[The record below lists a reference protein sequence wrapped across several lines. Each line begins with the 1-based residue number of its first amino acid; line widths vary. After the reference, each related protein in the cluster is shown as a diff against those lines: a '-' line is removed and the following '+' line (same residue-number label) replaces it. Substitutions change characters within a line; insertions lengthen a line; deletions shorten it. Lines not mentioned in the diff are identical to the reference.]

1 MKQISSRYTIAVH
14 ILSFIAGVSKECT
27 GDFIAESVNS
37 NPVIIRKMM
46 AMLKKADL
54 IEIRRGVGGA
64 SLKRPAED
72 ITLLDVYRAVDVIDD
87 EELFNF
93 HQPVIACRIGQA
105 MDTRL
110 RKELK
115 EAQSALEYRLK
126 QVTIKQ
132 LLMEAEE

>member
-1 MKQISSRYTIAVH
+1 MKQISSRYSIAVH
-14 ILSFIAGVSKECT
+14 ILSFIAGVPKECT

-37 NPVIIRKMM
+37 NPVIVRKMM
-46 AMLKKADL
+46 AMLKRADL

-64 SLKRPAED
+64 YLKRPAED
-72 ITLLDVYRAVDVIDD
+72 ITLLDVYHAVDVSAD

-93 HQPVIACRIGQA
+93 HQPVIACPIGQV

-110 RKELK
+110 RHELK
-115 EAQSALEYRLK
+115 EAQTALENHLK

-132 LLMEAEE
+132 LLTDVE

>member
-72 ITLLDVYRAVDVIDD
+72 ITLLDVYRAVDVIED

-132 LLMEAEE
+132 LLIEAE

>member
-1 MKQISSRYTIAVH
+1 MLFIFCHLLRVFQRVYRGFYCGKCQFKSCHYTKND
-14 ILSFIAGVSKECT
+14 GY
-27 GDFIAESVNS
+27 AE
-37 NPVIIRKMM
+37 
-46 AMLKKADL
+46 KADL

-72 ITLLDVYRAVDVIDD
+72 ITLLDVYRAVDVIED

-115 EAQSALEYRLK
+115 EAQSALEHHLK

-132 LLMEAEE
+132 LLIEAK

>member
-1 MKQISSRYTIAVH
+1 M
-14 ILSFIAGVSKECT
+14 SFIAGVPKECT

-37 NPVIIRKMM
+37 NPVIVRKMM
-46 AMLKKADL
+46 AMLKRAGL

-64 SLKRPAED
+64 YLKRPAED
-72 ITLLDVYRAVDVIDD
+72 ITLLDVYRAVDVSAG

-93 HQPVIACRIGQA
+93 HQPVIACPIGQA

-110 RKELK
+110 RHELK
-115 EAQSALEYRLK
+115 EAQSALENRLR

-132 LLMEAEE
+132 LLTEED

>member
-72 ITLLDVYRAVDVIDD
+72 ITLLDVYRAVDVSED

-132 LLMEAEE
+132 LLIEAE

>member
-1 MKQISSRYTIAVH
+1 MHRGFYCRKCQFKSSHYQKNDGYAQ
-14 ILSFIAGVSKECT
+14 
-27 GDFIAESVNS
+27 
-37 NPVIIRKMM
+37 
-46 AMLKKADL
+46 KADL

-72 ITLLDVYRAVDVIDD
+72 ITLLDVYRAVDVIED

-115 EAQSALEYRLK
+115 EAQSALEHRLK

-132 LLMEAEE
+132 LLIEAE

>member
-72 ITLLDVYRAVDVIDD
+72 ITLLDVYRAVDVSED

-93 HQPVIACRIGQA
+93 HQPVIACPIGQA

-110 RKELK
+110 RQELK
-115 EAQSALEYRLK
+115 EAQSALEHHLK

-132 LLMEAEE
+132 LLIEAE

>member
-1 MKQISSRYTIAVH
+1 MLFISYLLLRVFQKSAQEILLQKVSIQIQS
-14 ILSFIAGVSKECT
+14 LSENDGYAQ
-27 GDFIAESVNS
+27 
-37 NPVIIRKMM
+37 
-46 AMLKKADL
+46 KADL

-72 ITLLDVYRAVDVIDD
+72 ITLLDVYRAVDVSAD

-93 HQPVIACRIGQA
+93 HQPVIACPIGQA

-110 RKELK
+110 RQELK
-115 EAQSALEYRLK
+115 EAQSALEHHLK

-132 LLMEAEE
+132 LLIEAE

>member
-1 MKQISSRYTIAVH
+1 MKQISSRYSIAVH
-14 ILSFIAGVSKECT
+14 ILSFIAGVPKECT

-37 NPVIIRKMM
+37 NPVIVRKMM
-46 AMLKKADL
+46 AMLKRAGL

-64 SLKRPAED
+64 YLKRPAED
-72 ITLLDVYRAVDVIDD
+72 ITLLDVYRAVDVSAG

-93 HQPVIACRIGQA
+93 HQPVIACPIGQA

-110 RKELK
+110 RHELK
-115 EAQSALEYRLK
+115 EAQSALENRLR

-132 LLMEAEE
+132 LLTEED

>member
-1 MKQISSRYTIAVH
+1 M
-14 ILSFIAGVSKECT
+14 SFIAGVSKECT

-72 ITLLDVYRAVDVIDD
+72 ITLLDVYRAVDVSED

-132 LLMEAEE
+132 LLIEAE